1 MICTPR
7 VIFCGVT
14 ADGRARIVIQ
24 SDRFAAEHPA
34 AWAEMQQY
42 LVQPWDGAP
51 VFNDGD
57 TAHAQFDSLARL
69 RTLSAAH
76 GLWAPDP
83 AE

>member
-1 MICTPR
+1 MILTPR
-7 VIFCGVT
+7 VLFIGL
-14 ADGRARIVIQ
+14 DGSGRARIVIQ

-34 AWAEMQQY
+34 AWVEMQQY

-57 TAHAQFDSLARL
+57 TAHAQFASLTQL

-83 AE
+83 LE